1 MKTLQ
6 SPPRNGVRKKGDG
19 AVYLRRKITLFR
31 AISLIIGTIIGSG
44 IFISP
49 KGVLKNSGNVG
60 LSLVIW
66 VACGLLSMCG
76 ALSYADLAQV
86 YVEFVI
92 IRPGVSAIVALA
104 FGRYLIEHEFSPCQ
118 APTVAVRLISAMAI
132 IILTAL
138 NCWSVSWTANFQTA
152 FTAMKMVAIG
162 RTENFQEAFDTNSL
176 ALDKIPLAFYS
187 GMFAYSGWFHLNFI
201 TEEIVNP
208 ERNIPITVIVS
219 MSVVTVCYLLT
230 NVAYYTVL
238 TTSEVLG
245 SDAVAVSFADQTL
258 GRASVVIPFL
268 VAVSCIGTLNAGIF
282 STSRMYF
289 AGGREGHFPPL
300 FSMIHI
306 RRHTPL
312 PALLSMVPLALAMVG
327 VGDLYALLHVC
338 SFARWLFIG
347 LVTFGL
353 MVHRY
358 RYPDRP
364 QPFKVPLIIP
374 FIFTTMCLFIVG
386 MSLYSDPVNT
396 GIGCAITLSGL
407 PVYYVTVYKWRLP
420 RRWRETFDLLTLK
433 LQVLMEVIPQ
443 EIPTY

>member
-1 MKTLQ
+1 METSQ
-6 SPPRNGVRKKGDG
+6 PRNGDNKKGDG
-19 AVYLRRKITLFR
+19 VVYLRRKITLLR
-31 AISLIIGTIIGSG
+31 AISLTIGSIIGSG

-66 VACGLLSMCG
+66 VAGGLLSMCG
-76 ALSYADLAQV
+76 ALSYADLSTSIKKSGGCYIYLLETLGPLPAFLRV

-92 IRPGVSAIVALA
+92 IRWG
-104 FGRYLIEHEFSPCQ
+104 
-118 APTVAVRLISAMAI
+118 
-132 IILTAL
+132 
-138 NCWSVSWTANFQTA
+138 
-152 FTAMKMVAIG
+152 K
-162 RTENFQEAFDTNSL
+162 TENFQDAFDTNSL

-187 GMFAYSGWFHLNFI
+187 SMFAYGGWK
-201 TEEIVNP
+201 
-208 ERNIPITVIVS
+208 IPIAVIVS

-230 NVAYYTVL
+230 NVAYYTVN
-238 TTSEVLG
+238 TSEVLG
-245 SDAVAVSFADQTL
+245 SDAVVCQ
-258 GRASVVIPFL
+258 
-268 VAVSCIGTLNAGIF
+268 
-282 STSRMYF
+282 SRGSLAPM
-289 AGGREGHFPPL
+289 

-312 PALLSMVPLALAMVG
+312 PALLLMVPLSIAMVS
-327 VGDLYALLHVC
+327 VGDLYALLHFC
-338 SFARWLFIG
+338 SFARWVFMG
-347 LVTFGL
+347 LVTLGL

-358 RYPDRP
+358 RFPDRP

-420 RRWRETFDLLTLK
+420 RRWRETFNLLTMK